1 MDFPLFGEEVVEW
14 EGDELKKMKSLKTL
28 IIKNGRF
35 SKGPKYLPNSL
46 RVLEWHR
53 YPFPNIPS
61 DFWPKKLSICKL
73 PENCLTSFEI
83 PGSLNTLVMIYFYHL
98 VCISMHHIKI
108 THFFFFLFS
117 EVRKYERHKF
127 GQMSMFNTDI

>member
-46 RVLEWHR
+46 RVLE
-53 YPFPNIPS
+53 
-61 DFWPKKLSICKL
+61 
-73 PENCLTSFEI
+73 
-83 PGSLNTLVMIYFYHL
+83 
-98 VCISMHHIKI
+98 
-108 THFFFFLFS
+108 
-117 EVRKYERHKF
+117 
-127 GQMSMFNTDI
+127 